1 MERNKLLTILLS
13 IAVLLGLG
21 PPSFAQRG
29 MGDANGVVRQGLKL
43 DTVILQGDVVRVIT
57 GPCEKSTGRSEIGT
71 HFILKTEQG
80 EERNIHLGPA
90 QLVQGVAD
98 MLSTGSN
105 VTARVFRTEKM
116 PKGSYNA
123 VTITVDNKTMRLR
136 EPNLRPVWAGR
147 TRSGR
152 RYQSDIDWLKRRDG
166 RGVRSPRQLSE
177 SDICLRPQ
185 PYCRRGYLSGRIG
198 RGRGRGQGQGW
209 GQRQGRG
216 RRQGWGRCWQSSQ
229 SRFGF
234 GMRRRAWR

>member
-13 IAVLLGLG
+13 IAVLLVLG
-21 PPSFAQRG
+21 PPVFAQRG
-29 MGDANGVVRQGLKL
+29 MGDADGVVRQGLKL
-43 DTVILQGDVVRVIT
+43 DTVTIQGEVVRVIT
-57 GPCEKSTGRSEIGT
+57 GPCEKSTGWSEIGT

-90 QLVQGVAD
+90 QLVWEVAD

-116 PKGSYNA
+116 PKGNYNA

-136 EPNLRPVWAGR
+136 EPNLRPVWAGW

-152 RYQSDIDWLKRRDG
+152 RYQSDIDWLRRRDG
-166 RGVRSPRQLSE
+166 RGVRSPGKLSD

-185 PYCRRGYLSGRIG
+185 PYCRRGYSLGRM
-198 RGRGRGQGQGW
+198 GRGQGRGQGW
-209 GQRQGRG
+209 GQGRGPGQGRG
-216 RRQGWGRCWQSSQ
+216 RGWQSSQ

>member
-1 MERNKLLTILLS
+1 MERNQLLTILLS
-13 IAVLLGLG
+13 IAVLSGLG

-43 DTVILQGDVVRVIT
+43 DTVTIQGDVVRVIT
-57 GPCEKSTGRSEIGT
+57 GPCEKSTGRSESGT

-80 EERNIHLGPA
+80 EERNIHLGPT
-90 QLVQGVAD
+90 QLVQEVAD

-116 PKGSYNA
+116 PKGNYNA

-136 EPNLRPVWAGR
+136 EPNLRPVWAGQA
-147 TRSGR
+147 RSGR
-152 RYQSDIDWLKRRDG
+152 GRRQSDIDRPKRRDG
-166 RGVRSPRQLSE
+166 RGARLPRQLSE
-177 SDICLRPQ
+177 PDICLQPQ
-185 PYCRRGYLSGRIG
+185 SYCCRGYSSGR
-198 RGRGRGQGQGW
+198 RGRGRGQG
-209 GQRQGRG
+209 RG
-216 RRQGWGRCWQSSQ
+216 QGWGRHWQSSQ

>member
-21 PPSFAQRG
+21 PPVFAQRG
-29 MGDANGVVRQGLKL
+29 MGDTDGVVRQGLKL
-43 DTVILQGDVVRVIT
+43 DTVTMQGDVVRVIT
-57 GPCEKSTGRSEIGT
+57 GPCEKSTGWSEIGT

-116 PKGSYNA
+116 PKGNYNA
-123 VTITVDNKTMRLR
+123 VAITVDNKTMRLR
-136 EPNLRPVWAGR
+136 EPNLRPVWAGQ

-152 RYQSDIDWLKRRDG
+152 RYQSNINWMKRRDG
-166 RGVRSPRQLSE
+166 RGVRSPGQLSG
-177 SDICLRPQ
+177 SDLCLRPQ
-185 PYCRRGYLSGRIG
+185 PYCRRGYSSGRMGRGRGQGRGQG
-198 RGRGRGQGQGW
+198 RGRGRGQGW
-209 GQRQGRG
+209 G
-216 RRQGWGRCWQSSQ
+216 RRWQSSQ

-234 GMRRRAWR
+234 GMRRRSWR